1 MKKNLEII
9 NKIDASGLITI
20 DISDFKLKA
29 TRKTIDLSD
38 WLDEGLIIREASFKE
53 QLKNHRWADYSDC
66 YVSIICSKDVII
78 PPWTYP
84 LIQMKLRNIAKQVF
98 FTNLETMDLL
108 LFQQQLNIINFEKY
122 KNKRVF
128 LKVCNNESVPLGCLS
143 LCIDAF
149 APHVKSLFY
158 GEPCSSIPLIKN

>member
-1 MKKNLEII
+1 MKEGAEIT
-9 NKIDASGLITI
+9 NKIDASGLITV
-20 DISDFKLKA
+20 DISKLTSNA
-29 TRKTIDLSD
+29 PRKKIDLID
-38 WLDEGLIIREASFKE
+38 WLDEGLIIREASFKKKLNE
-53 QLKNHRWADYSDC
+53 HSWTDYSEC
-66 YVSIICSKDVII
+66 YVAIICSKDVII

-98 FTNLETMDLL
+98 FTDKETMDLL
-108 LFQQQLNIINFEKY
+108 LFQQQLNNMNFKKY
-122 KNKRVF
+122 KDKRVF
-128 LKVCNNESVPLGCLS
+128 LKVCNNEDVSLGYLS

>member
-9 NKIDASGLITI
+9 NKIDASGLITV
-20 DISDFKLKA
+20 DISDFKSKA
-29 TRKTIDLSD
+29 PKKIIDLSE
-38 WLDEGLIIREASFKE
+38 WLDEGLIIREASFKNR
-53 QLKNHRWADYSDC
+53 LKNHKWIDFSDC
-66 YVSIICSKDVII
+66 YVAITCSKDVII

-84 LIQMKLRNIAKQVF
+84 LIQMKLRNIARQVF
-98 FTNLETMDLL
+98 FTNMETMNLL
-108 LFQQQLNIINFEKY
+108 LFQQYINSVNFEKY

>member
-1 MKKNLEII
+1 MNKEYEII
-9 NKIDASGLITI
+9 NKIDASGLITV
-20 DISDFKLKA
+20 DIADFILKA
-29 TRKTIDLSD
+29 TKKTIDLSD
-38 WLDEGLIIREASFKE
+38 WLDEGLIIREASFKR
-53 QLKNHRWADYSDC
+53 QMKNHNWTDYTDC
-66 YVSIICSKDVII
+66 YVAIVCSKDVII

-108 LFQQQLNIINFEKY
+108 LFQQQLNIINFKKY

-128 LKVCNNESVPLGCLS
+128 LKVCNNERVPLGCLS

>member
-20 DISDFKLKA
+20 DISDFNLKA
-29 TRKTIDLSD
+29 PRKIIDLSD
-38 WLDEGLIIREASFKE
+38 WLDEGLIIREASFKK
-53 QLKNHRWADYSDC
+53 QLQNHSWSDYSDC
-66 YVSIICSKDVII
+66 YVSIICTKDVII

-108 LFQQQLNIINFEKY
+108 LFQQQLSIINFEKY

-128 LKVCNNESVPLGCLS
+128 LKVCNNEGVPLGCLS